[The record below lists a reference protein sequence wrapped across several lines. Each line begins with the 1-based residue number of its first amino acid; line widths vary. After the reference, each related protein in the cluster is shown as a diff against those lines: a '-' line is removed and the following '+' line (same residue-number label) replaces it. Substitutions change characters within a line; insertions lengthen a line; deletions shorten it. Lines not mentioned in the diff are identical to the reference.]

1 VAAKER
7 KKSEGLVRQQ
17 QQIVEVLDCP
27 LTREVKIRPV
37 WKRGP
42 NIEKKSEG

>member
-7 KKSEGLVRQQ
+7 KKSEGLVWQQ

-27 LTREVKIRPV
+27 LTREVKMLAGLEERTEY
-37 WKRGP
+37 R
-42 NIEKKSEG
+42 EEE